1 MILEAVS
8 ALRSHALFEAR
19 ERREPASLQRLLR
32 HAAETVPLYAHL
44 RRESGA
50 YDLAAFPLVDR
61 AALNE
66 REEVFFSR
74 DFGPSERFGKSTSG
88 STGVPLTV
96 WRDLASLYPA
106 AHLTWA
112 EFFARI
118 PHLRRPR
125 FSDTSSLVVND
136 NPVLEDSVV
145 LNPSLA
151 FSRSR
156 FLVLGKSEARDRE
169 VVRQIAKY
177 RPLLLSGRPRGLLRL
192 AELAVAE
199 GLRFAPVVVSGGDN
213 LYDSDRAAIAEL
225 LGTVVYNSYGSV
237 EAGVIALE
245 CRPGGPL
252 HVFPQRAFCEVLR
265 DDGTVA
271 CEGYGQLVNT
281 NLENFAMCFPR
292 YVTGDL
298 VELSSQACA
307 CGFSGQ
313 SLDRIDGRVSI
324 YFHVGGRRIN
334 PAVLNKPFEAQPI
347 KQFQLTQTGDDAFRL
362 LLVLKHADADAG
374 PVRAAFENALREQ
387 LGEVRVQTSVVA
399 SIGEPGKKLHRY
411 ATDIRAMAAR

>member
-1 MILEAVS
+1 
-8 ALRSHALFEAR
+8 LRSHALFEAR
-19 ERREPASLQRLLR
+19 ERQAPPSLQRLLR
-32 HAAETVPLYAHL
+32 HAAETVPFYAHL
-44 RRESGA
+44 RRASGP
-50 YDLAAFPLVDR
+50 YDLAEFPLVDR

-66 REEVFFSR
+66 REAAFLSR
-74 DFGPSERFGKSTSG
+74 DFGPDERFGKSTSG

-118 PHLRRPR
+118 PSLQRPR
-125 FSDTSSLVVND
+125 FFDTSSLVVND
-136 NPVLEDSVV
+136 NPLLDDSVV

-156 FLVLGKSEARDRE
+156 FVVLGKSEARDRAA
-169 VVRQIAKY
+169 VRRIARY

-192 AELAVAE
+192 VELAQAE
-199 GLRFAPVVVSGGDN
+199 RVWFKPVVVSGGDN
-213 LYDSDRAAIAEL
+213 LYDSDRAAIAAQL
-225 LGTVVYNSYGSV
+225 KTVVYNSYGSV

-252 HVFPQRAFCEVLR
+252 HVFADRAYCEVLR
-265 DDGTVA
+265 DDGSVA
-271 CEGYGQLVNT
+271 REGYGQLVNT

-298 VELSSQACA
+298 VELSSQPCA

-324 YFHVGGRRIN
+324 YFYVGGRRIN
-334 PAVLNKPFEAQPI
+334 PAVLNKRFEAQPI
-347 KQFQLTQTGDDAFRL
+347 KQFQLTQVSDDAFRL
-362 LLVLKHADADAG
+362 LLVLKHADTDAAT
-374 PVRAAFENALREQ
+374 VRAALEGTLREQ
-387 LGEVRVQTSVVA
+387 LGPVEVETSVVA